1 MKGIFSAFGV
11 FWAALALASAADKV
25 TNFDEDRLQIALPDG
40 WKKSEQPMQGAVAG
54 WESSDRKT
62 SFYVIGQNANQSAVL
77 RDALKDVIESMDASD
92 QWALQKIGDYRDIT
106 LNGLPAVYVKVDLEL
121 LSGART
127 VPFVFHLA
135 MVGSRDSFFL
145 LQSSTMKPIWQVRE
159 DEVIRMMKSFKVL
172 KED

>member
-1 MKGIFSAFGV
+1 MKGIFSVIGV
-11 FWAALALASAADKV
+11 FWAGLALASAADKV

-40 WKKSEQPMQGAVAG
+40 WKKSAQPMQGAAGG

-62 SFYVIGQNANQSAVL
+62 SFYVMGQVTNQSADM
-77 RDALKDVIESMDASD
+77 RDALKGVIDSMDASD
-92 QWALQKIGDYRDIT
+92 QWALQKIGDFRDIT

-121 LSGART
+121 MSGGRA
-127 VPFVFHLA
+127 VPFVFHFA
-135 MVGSRDSFFL
+135 MVGSRASFFL

-172 KED
+172 KEE